1 METQTDRPGPF
12 TGIGT
17 TSEIETDV
25 GEAIDKMIA
34 LRDVHDPEILRDLAK
49 HLPRHVAIEN
59 QAVLLKCTEDGNYVL
74 GMSDPLNAVNVRNVV
89 RALRISSSKVRPRL
103 VVAQRLTM
111 LHEIA
116 YEDRGDE
123 LAKPEPEI
131 HRRESTR
138 KTIDWHSLD
147 SNAGTATAHATSAEP
162 DIEIGLGTGLR
173 AAAEKII
180 LEAIN
185 RRASDIHVI
194 PGERTGQIRI
204 RTDGIVSP
212 LVTDIPATRMEN
224 LANAFSDMAGVNG
237 YELLQRSRGAE
248 INITVRTNAGK
259 RERMTLRFHGTRA
272 YYGRAIVIRINRSV
286 FRDFDQIGIE
296 PSQQQTLHRALDH
309 KNGVILVTG
318 ATGSGKSNTL
328 EAMLRKLELIHQ
340 YQQHII
346 QIGNPIEFPNEQRT
360 QLRVDD
366 DRSWKEALKAAM
378 RMDPN
383 FFSPGE
389 FRDAEEAA
397 IVFEGAA
404 TGHLTLT
411 TLHTNNVAQTF
422 SRLDFLKIGR
432 DKQADLIRLIVS
444 QELVPLLCRN
454 CRKPDPRGREIA
466 ERLVEIVFPNRPD
479 LKEAIAT
486 AQGSTPF
493 FHAEGCPACHHLG
506 VKGRTC
512 IAEMVEITPEI
523 SRMLRKGIEGEEIV
537 DYAIRTQGMM
547 TLAEAAARKLCRGM
561 ISSDH
566 VQHLLMSTH
575 RAAPEQETHAWQ
587 TNCENEPARSA
598 NPSATDIYNESGT
611 NNESDTVLGDV
622 IDVEFTVPAQA
633 HTESTH
639 HAAAAGF
646 SLIELLIVVAIVAI
660 LAAIAIPSF
669 IASRRAGYEN
679 TAKQKLAAIGQQQT
693 AFKTLLGK
701 RRYGTIAE
709 LQAATA
715 GGSTLL
721 TANDTTVTGWT
732 FSDEGAASSTTF
744 GAKVVPTQGNP
755 ATYSFYI
762 SEDQT
767 LRRCA
772 LTGPW
777 TKAACTAVDQ

>member
-1 METQTDRPGPF
+1 MDTTTDRPGPF
-12 TGIGT
+12 AGIGT
-17 TSEIETDV
+17 TSEIETDL
-25 GEAIDKMIA
+25 GDAFAQLIPI
-34 LRDVHDPEILRDLAK
+34 RDIHDPEILTELAK

-59 QAVLLKCTEDGNYVL
+59 QAVLLEVNQDGNYVL

-89 RALRISSSKVRPRL
+89 RALRIPSSKLRPRL
-103 VVAQRLTM
+103 VIQQRLTM
-111 LHEIA
+111 LQQIA

-123 LAKPEPEI
+123 IAKPDPEL
-131 HRRESTR
+131 HGPASARE
-138 KTIDWHSLD
+138 TIDWRSLD
-147 SNAGTATAHATSAEP
+147 SHAGPVTGEANSAEP

-194 PGERTGQIRI
+194 PGNGRGQIRI
-204 RTDGIVSP
+204 RTDGVVSP
-212 LVTDIPATRMEN
+212 LITDIPAPRMEN

-237 YELLQRSRGAE
+237 YELMQRSRGAE
-248 INITVRTNAGK
+248 INITVRTNTGTK
-259 RERMTLRFHGTRA
+259 ERMTLRFHGTRS
-272 YYGRAIVIRINRSV
+272 YYGRAIIIRINRSV
-286 FRDFDQIGIE
+286 FRNFDQIGIE
-296 PSQQQTLHRALDH
+296 ESQQQTLQRALEH
-309 KNGVILVTG
+309 RHGVILVTG

-328 EAMLRKLELIHQ
+328 EAMLRKLELVHR
-340 YQQHII
+340 YRKHLI
-346 QIGNPIEFPNEQRT
+346 QIGNPIEFPNELRT
-360 QLRVDD
+360 QLPVDGD
-366 DRSWKEALKAAM
+366 DTWGDALKDAM
-378 RMDPN
+378 RMDPD

-389 FRDAEEAA
+389 FRDRDEAA
-397 IVFEGAA
+397 IVFQGAA

-422 SRLDFLKIGR
+422 SRLDFLNIGR

-444 QELVPLLCRN
+444 QELVPLLCRT

-466 ERLVEIVFPNRPD
+466 ERLIEIVFPNRPD

-486 AQGSTPF
+486 AQGTTPF
-493 FHAEGCPACHHLG
+493 FHAEGCPACHYLG

-512 IAEMVEITPEI
+512 IAEVLEITPEI
-523 SRMLRKGIEGEEIV
+523 SRMLRKGSEGEEIV
-537 DYAIRTQGMM
+537 DHAIRTQGMM

-566 VQHLLMSTH
+566 VQHLLISTH
-575 RAAPEQETHAWQ
+575 RAAPEEETHAWQ
-587 TNCENEPARSA
+587 TSYDAGPARSE
-598 NPSATDIYNESGT
+598 NPSSNTDPDSN
-611 NNESDTVLGDV
+611 SDSDSVFGDV
-622 IDVEFTVPAQA
+622 IDVEFTVPPEPHVNSNQ
-633 HTESTH
+633 
-639 HAAAAGF
+639 HATAAGF
-646 SLIELLIVVAIVAI
+646 SMIELLIVVAIVAI
-660 LAAIAIPSF
+660 LAAIAIPGF

-709 LQAATA
+709 LQAASA
-715 GGSTLL
+715 GGSFLL
-721 TANDTTVTGWT
+721 TTSDTTVTGWT
-732 FSDEGAASSTTF
+732 FSDEGAPSSTNF
-744 GAKVVPTQGNP
+744 GAKVIPAQGNP

>member
-1 METQTDRPGPF
+1 METTTDRPGPF

-17 TSEIETDV
+17 TTEIETGLD
-25 GEAIDKMIA
+25 EAFDKLIPI
-34 LRDVHDPEILRDLAK
+34 RDVHDPEVLRELAK

-59 QAVLLKCTEDGNYVL
+59 QAVLLECNPDGNYVV

-89 RALRISSSKVRPRL
+89 RALRISSSRVRPRL
-103 VVAQRLTM
+103 VIAQRLTM
-111 LHEIA
+111 LQEIA

-123 LAKPEPEI
+123 LVRPEPELD
-131 HRRESTR
+131 RLRDSTR
-138 KTIDWHSLD
+138 ETIDWQTLD
-147 SNAGTATAHATSAEP
+147 SNAGAATAQAELAQP
-162 DIEIGLGTGLR
+162 DVEIGLGTGLR
-173 AAAEKII
+173 ATAEKII
-180 LEAIN
+180 LAAIK

-194 PGERTGQIRI
+194 PGNGNGRISI
-204 RTDGIVSP
+204 RTDGIVSTLIP
-212 LVTDIPATRMEN
+212 KIPAARMEN

-237 YELLQRSRGAE
+237 YELLQKSKGAE
-248 INITVRTNAGK
+248 INITVRTNTGS
-259 RERMTLRFHGTRA
+259 RERMTLRFHGTRS
-272 YYGRAIVIRINRSV
+272 YYGRAIIIRINRSV
-286 FRDFDQIGIE
+286 FRNFDQIGIE
-296 PSQQQTLHRALDH
+296 PSQQETLQRALDH
-309 KNGVILVTG
+309 RHGVILVTG

-328 EAMLRKLELIHQ
+328 EAMLRKLERIHQ
-340 YQQHII
+340 YHKHII
-346 QIGNPIEFPNEQRT
+346 QIGNPIEFPNDLRT
-360 QLRVDD
+360 QLPVDGD
-366 DRSWKEALKAAM
+366 DSWGEALRDSM
-378 RMDPN
+378 RMDPDV
-383 FFSPGE
+383 FSPFE
-389 FRDAEEAA
+389 IRASEEAA
-397 IVFEGAA
+397 IVFQGAA

-411 TLHTNNVAQTF
+411 TLHTNDVAQTF

-432 DKQADLIRLIVS
+432 DKQGDLIRLVVS

-466 ERLVEIVFPNRPD
+466 ERLVDIVFPNRPD
-479 LKEAIAT
+479 LKEAIAS
-486 AQGSTPF
+486 AQGTTPF
-493 FHAEGCPACHHLG
+493 FHAEGCPACHNLG

-512 IAEMVEITPEI
+512 IAEMLEVTPEI
-523 SRMLRKGIEGEEIV
+523 SRMLRRGVEGEEIV
-537 DYAIRTQGMM
+537 DYAIRTQGMI

-561 ISSDH
+561 ISYDH

-575 RAAPEQETHAWQ
+575 HAAPEEETHSWQ
-587 TNCENEPARSA
+587 TNYDDNEQAPTANQSSA
-598 NPSATDIYNESGT
+598 DINSES
-611 NNESDTVLGDV
+611 ESVLGDV
-622 IDVEFTVPAQA
+622 IDVEFTVPPQSPP
-633 HTESTH
+633 HSNQ

-646 SLIELLIVVAIVAI
+646 SLIELLIVVAIVAV

-715 GGSTLL
+715 GGSPLL
-721 TANDTTVTGWT
+721 TTSDTTVSGWT
-732 FSDEGAASSTTF
+732 FSDEGAASATSF
-744 GAKVVPTQGNP
+744 GAKVVPAQGNP
-755 ATYSFYI
+755 AAYSFYI

>member
-1 METQTDRPGPF
+1 METTTDRPGPF
-12 TGIGT
+12 AGIGT
-17 TSEIETDV
+17 TSEIETGLD
-25 GEAIDKMIA
+25 EAFDKLIPI
-34 LRDVHDPEILRDLAK
+34 RDVHDPEILRELAK
-49 HLPRHVAIEN
+49 HLPRHIAIEN
-59 QAVLLKCTEDGNYVL
+59 QAVLLELNQDGNYVL

-89 RALRISSSKVRPRL
+89 RALRIPSSKVRPRL
-103 VVAQRLTM
+103 VIQQRLTM
-111 LHEIA
+111 LQEIA
-116 YEDRGDE
+116 YETRGDE
-123 LAKPEPEI
+123 LAKPEPEL
-131 HRRESTR
+131 HRNSSRE
-138 KTIDWHSLD
+138 TIDWHTLD
-147 SNAGTATAHATSAEP
+147 ANAARATVEANSAEP

-185 RRASDIHVI
+185 RRASDIHVV
-194 PGERTGQIRI
+194 PGNGRGQIRI
-204 RTDGIVSP
+204 RTDGVVSP
-212 LVTDIPATRMEN
+212 LITDIPAPRMEN

-237 YELLQRSRGAE
+237 YELMQRSRGAE
-248 INITVRTNAGK
+248 INITVRTNTGTK
-259 RERMTLRFHGTRA
+259 ERMTLRFHGTRS
-272 YYGRAIVIRINRSV
+272 YYGRAIIIRINRSV
-286 FRDFDQIGIE
+286 FRNFDQIGIE
-296 PSQQQTLHRALDH
+296 ESQQQTLQRALDH
-309 KNGVILVTG
+309 RHGVVLVTG

-328 EAMLRKLELIHQ
+328 EAMLRKLELVHQ
-340 YQQHII
+340 FRKHLI
-346 QIGNPIEFPNEQRT
+346 QIGNPIEFPNEHRT
-360 QLRVDD
+360 QLPVDSD
-366 DRSWKEALKAAM
+366 DTWGDALKDAM
-378 RMDPN
+378 RMDPDI
-383 FFSPGE
+383 FSPGE
-389 FRDAEEAA
+389 FRDRDEAA
-397 IVFEGAA
+397 IVFQGAA

-422 SRLDFLKIGR
+422 SRLDFLNIGR

-444 QELVPLLCRN
+444 QELVPLLCRS

-486 AQGSTPF
+486 AQGTTPF

-512 IAEMVEITPEI
+512 IAEMLEITPEI

-537 DYAIRTQGMM
+537 DHAIRTQGMM

-566 VQHLLMSTH
+566 VQHLLISTH
-575 RAAPEQETHAWQ
+575 RAAPEEETYAWQ
-587 TNCENEPARSA
+587 TSYDNGPARSA
-598 NPSATDIYNESGT
+598 NPSSNTDSDSNS
-611 NNESDTVLGDV
+611 ESDTVFADV
-622 IDVEFTVPAQA
+622 IDVEFSVPPQPHVNANQ
-633 HTESTH
+633 
-639 HAAAAGF
+639 HATAAGF
-646 SLIELLIVVAIVAI
+646 SMIELLIVVAILAI

-709 LQAATA
+709 LQAASA
-715 GGSTLL
+715 GGSSLL
-721 TANDTTVTGWT
+721 TTSDTTVTGWT
-732 FSDEGAASSTTF
+732 FSDEGAPSSTSF
-744 GAKVVPTQGNP
+744 GAKIIPAQGNP
-755 ATYSFYI
+755 ATYTFYI

-777 TKAACTAVDQ
+777 TKTACTAVEQ

>member
-1 METQTDRPGPF
+1 METTTDRPGPF

-17 TSEIETDV
+17 TSEIETGLD
-25 GEAIDKMIA
+25 EAFDKLIPI
-34 LRDVHDPEILRDLAK
+34 RDVHDPEILRELAK
-49 HLPRHVAIEN
+49 HLPRHVAIDN
-59 QAVLLKCTEDGNYVL
+59 QAVLLECNPDGNYVV

-89 RALRISSSKVRPRL
+89 RALRIPSSRVRPRL
-103 VVAQRLTM
+103 VIAQRLTM
-111 LHEIA
+111 LQDIA

-123 LAKPEPEI
+123 LARPDPSLD
-131 HRRESTR
+131 RLREATHE
-138 KTIDWHSLD
+138 TIDWHALD
-147 SNAGTATAHATSAEP
+147 SNAVTATAQAEVAQP
-162 DIEIGLGTGLR
+162 DVEIGLGTGLR
-173 AAAEKII
+173 ATAEKII
-180 LEAIN
+180 LAAIK

-194 PGERTGQIRI
+194 PGNGSGRISI
-204 RTDGIVSP
+204 RTDGVVSTLIP
-212 LVTDIPATRMEN
+212 KIPAARMEN
-224 LANAFSDMAGVNG
+224 LANAFCDMAGVNG
-237 YELLQRSRGAE
+237 YELMQRSKGAE
-248 INITVRTNAGK
+248 INITVRTNAGT
-259 RERMTLRFHGTRA
+259 RERMALRFHGTRG

-286 FRDFDQIGIE
+286 FRNFDQIGIE
-296 PSQQQTLHRALDH
+296 PSQQQTLQRALDH
-309 KNGVILVTG
+309 RHGVILVTG

-328 EAMLRKLELIHQ
+328 EAMLRKLERTHQ
-340 YQQHII
+340 YHKHII
-346 QIGNPIEFPNEQRT
+346 QIGNPIEFPNELRT
-360 QLRVDD
+360 QLPVDGD
-366 DRSWKEALKAAM
+366 DSWGEALKDAM
-378 RMDPN
+378 RMDPDV
-383 FFSPGE
+383 FSPFE
-389 FRDAEEAA
+389 FRDADEAA
-397 IVFEGAA
+397 IVFQGAA

-411 TLHTNNVAQTF
+411 TLHTNDVAQTF

-432 DKQADLIRLIVS
+432 DKQGDLIRLIVS

-486 AQGSTPF
+486 AQGTTPF
-493 FHAEGCPACHHLG
+493 FHAEGCPACHNLG

-512 IAEMVEITPEI
+512 IAELLEITPEI
-523 SRMLRKGIEGEEIV
+523 SRMLRRGVEGEEIV

-575 RAAPEQETHAWQ
+575 RAAPEEETYAWQ
-587 TNCENEPARSA
+587 TNYDNGPARTA
-598 NPSATDIYNESGT
+598 NPSSTDTNTDSEIHSES
-611 NNESDTVLGDV
+611 ETVLGDV
-622 IDVEFTVPAQA
+622 IDVEFTVPPQA
-633 HTESTH
+633 HAQSTQQ
-639 HAAAAGF
+639 AAAGF
-646 SLIELLIVVAIVAI
+646 SMIELLIVVAIVAI

-715 GGSTLL
+715 GGSKLL
-721 TANDTTVTGWT
+721 TTSDITVNGWT
-732 FSDEGAASSTTF
+732 FSDEGAASSTSF
-744 GAKVVPTQGNP
+744 GAKVVPAQGNP
-755 ATYSFYI
+755 ATYSFFI

>member
-1 METQTDRPGPF
+1 METTTDRPGPF

-17 TSEIETDV
+17 KSEIETDV

-34 LRDVHDPEILRDLAK
+34 LRDVHDPEILRDLAR

-59 QAVLLKCTEDGNYVL
+59 QAVLLECTEDGNYVL

-89 RALRISSSKVRPRL
+89 RALRIKSSKIRPRL
-103 VVAQRLTM
+103 VIAQRLTM
-111 LHEIA
+111 LQEIA

-131 HRRESTR
+131 DRRDSTR
-138 KTIDWHSLD
+138 QTIDWHTLD
-147 SNAGTATAHATSAEP
+147 SNARTATAEAHSAEP

-194 PGERTGQIRI
+194 AGESSGEIRI
-204 RTDGIVSP
+204 RTDGVVSP
-212 LVTDIPATRMEN
+212 LITEIPATRMEN

-248 INITVRTNAGK
+248 INITIRTNAGK

-286 FRDFDQIGIE
+286 FRNFDQIGIE
-296 PSQQQTLHRALDH
+296 PSQQETLQRALDH
-309 KNGVILVTG
+309 RHGVILVTG

-328 EAMLRKLELIHQ
+328 EAMLRKLEHIYQ
-340 YQQHII
+340 YRKHII
-346 QIGNPIEFPNEQRT
+346 QIGNPIEFPNDRRT
-360 QLRVDD
+360 QLPVDGD
-366 DRSWKEALKAAM
+366 DSWGEALKDAM
-378 RMDPN
+378 RMDPD

-389 FRDAEEAA
+389 VRASEEAA
-397 IVFEGAA
+397 IVFQGAA

-422 SRLDFLKIGR
+422 SRLDFLNVGR
-432 DKQADLIRLIVS
+432 DKQADLIRLVVS

-479 LKEAIAT
+479 LKQAITT

-523 SRMLRKGIEGEEIV
+523 SRMLRKGSEGEEIV

-587 TNCENEPARSA
+587 THENGTVRSTHS
-598 NPSATDIYNESGT
+598 SAADTYSG
-611 NNESDTVLGDV
+611 SDTDSESETVVGDV
-622 IDVEFTVPAQA
+622 IDVEFTVPPQV
-633 HTESTH
+633 HSESQH
-639 HAAAAGF
+639 AAAGF
-646 SLIELLIVVAIVAI
+646 SMIELLIVVAIVAI
-660 LAAIAIPSF
+660 LAAIAIPGF

-701 RRYGTIAE
+701 RRFGTIAE

-715 GGSTLL
+715 GGSPLL
-721 TANDTTVTGWT
+721 TTNDTTVTGWT

-744 GAKVVPTQGNP
+744 GAKVVPAQGNP
-755 ATYSFYI
+755 ATYSFYL

>member
-1 METQTDRPGPF
+1 METSTDRPGPF

-17 TSEIETDV
+17 TSEIETGLD
-25 GEAIDKMIA
+25 EAFDKLIPI
-34 LRDVHDPEILRDLAK
+34 RDVHDPEILKALAK

-59 QAVLLKCTEDGNYVL
+59 QAVLLECNQDGNYVV

-89 RALRISSSKVRPRL
+89 RTLRIPSSRVRPRL
-103 VVAQRLTM
+103 VIPQRLTM
-111 LHEIA
+111 LQDIA

-123 LAKPEPEI
+123 LAKPDPQLD
-131 HRRESTR
+131 RSRDTSRE
-138 KTIDWHSLD
+138 TIDWHSLD
-147 SNAGTATAHATSAEP
+147 SHAGTATAEADLAQP
-162 DIEIGLGTGLR
+162 DVEIGLGTGLR
-173 AAAEKII
+173 ATAEKII
-180 LEAIN
+180 LAAIK
-185 RRASDIHVI
+185 RRASDIHVV
-194 PGERTGQIRI
+194 PGNGNGRISI
-204 RTDGIVSP
+204 RTDGIVSSLIP
-212 LVTDIPATRMEN
+212 KIPAARMEN

-237 YELLQRSRGAE
+237 YELMQRSKGAE
-248 INITVRTNAGK
+248 INITVRTNAGT
-259 RERMTLRFHGTRA
+259 RERMTLRFHGTRS
-272 YYGRAIVIRINRSV
+272 YYGRAIIIRINRSV

-296 PSQQQTLHRALDH
+296 PSQQQTLQRALEH
-309 KNGVILVTG
+309 RHGVILVTG

-328 EAMLRKLELIHQ
+328 EAMLRKLEHIHQ
-340 YQQHII
+340 YRKHII
-346 QIGNPIEFPNEQRT
+346 QIGNPIEFPNELRT
-360 QLRVDD
+360 QLPVDGD
-366 DRSWKEALKAAM
+366 DSWGEALKDSM
-378 RMDPN
+378 RMDPDI
-383 FFSPGE
+383 FSPGE
-389 FRDAEEAA
+389 FRAAEEAA
-397 IVFEGAA
+397 IVFQGAA

-411 TLHTNNVAQTF
+411 TLHTNDVAQTF

-432 DKQADLIRLIVS
+432 DKQGDLIRLVVS

-486 AQGSTPF
+486 AQGITPF
-493 FHAEGCPACHHLG
+493 FHAEGCPACHNLG

-512 IAEMVEITPEI
+512 IAEMLEITPEI
-523 SRMLRKGIEGEEIV
+523 SRMLRKGTEGEEIV

-547 TLAEAAARKLCRGM
+547 TLAEADARKLCRGM

-575 RAAPEQETHAWQ
+575 RAAPEEETHAWQ
-587 TNCENEPARSA
+587 TNYDNGPVRSA
-598 NPSATDIYNESGT
+598 DHSSTDTSTES
-611 NNESDTVLGDV
+611 ETVLGDV
-622 IDVEFTVPAQA
+622 IDVEFSVPPPAQPN
-633 HTESTH
+633 STQQ
-639 HAAAAGF
+639 AAAAGF
-646 SLIELLIVVAIVAI
+646 SMIEVLMVVAIVVI

-715 GGSTLL
+715 GGSPLL
-721 TANDTTVTGWT
+721 TASDITVSGWT

-744 GAKVVPTQGNP
+744 GAKVVPAQGNP

-777 TKAACTAVDQ
+777 TKAACTTVDQ

>member
-1 METQTDRPGPF
+1 METTTDRPGPF
-12 TGIGT
+12 AGIGT
-17 TSEIETDV
+17 TSEIETGV
-25 GEAIDKMIA
+25 NEAFDKLIPI
-34 LRDVHDPEILRDLAK
+34 RDVHDPEILRELAK
-49 HLPRHVAIEN
+49 HLPRHIAIEN
-59 QAVLLKCTEDGNYVL
+59 QAVLLEFNQDGNYIV

-103 VVAQRLTM
+103 VIQQRLTM
-111 LHEIA
+111 LLEIA
-116 YEDRGDE
+116 YENENRGDE
-123 LAKPEPEI
+123 LAKPEPEL
-131 HRRESTR
+131 HRSSARE
-138 KTIDWHSLD
+138 TIDWHTLD
-147 SNAGTATAHATSAEP
+147 ANAGSATAEANSAEP

-194 PGERTGQIRI
+194 PGNGRGQIRI
-204 RTDGIVSP
+204 RTDGVVSP
-212 LVTDIPATRMEN
+212 LITDIPAPRMEN

-237 YELLQRSRGAE
+237 YELLQKSRGAE

-259 RERMTLRFHGTRA
+259 RERMTLRFHGTRG

-286 FRDFDQIGIE
+286 FRNFDQIGIE

-328 EAMLRKLELIHQ
+328 EAMLRKLEHVCQ
-340 YQQHII
+340 YRKHII
-346 QIGNPIEFPNEQRT
+346 QIGNPIEFPNERRT
-360 QLRVDD
+360 QLPVDGD
-366 DRSWKEALKAAM
+366 DAWGEALKSSM
-378 RMDPN
+378 RMDPDYM
-383 FFSPGE
+383 SPGE
-389 FRDAEEAA
+389 FRDADEAA
-397 IVFEGAA
+397 IVFQAAA

-422 SRLDFLKIGR
+422 SRLDFLSIGR
-432 DKQADLIRLIVS
+432 DKQGDLIRLIVS
-444 QELVPLLCRN
+444 QELVPLLCRT

-486 AQGSTPF
+486 AQGTTPF

-512 IAEMVEITPEI
+512 IAEVLEITPEI
-523 SRMLRKGIEGEEIV
+523 SRMLRKGHEGEEIV

-566 VQHLLMSTH
+566 VQHLLISTH
-575 RAAPEQETHAWQ
+575 RAAPEEETHAWQ
-587 TNCENEPARSA
+587 TSYETGPARSE
-598 NPSATDIYNESGT
+598 NQSSNT
-611 NNESDTVLGDV
+611 ESDTTESEADFSDV
-622 IDVEFTVPAQA
+622 IDVEFTVPPPTDANGNQ
-633 HTESTH
+633 
-639 HAAAAGF
+639 HAAVAGF
-646 SLIELLIVVAIVAI
+646 SMIELLIVVAIVAI
-660 LAAIAIPSF
+660 ISAIAIPSF

-679 TAKQKLAAIGQQQT
+679 TAKQKLAAIAQQQT

-701 RRYGTIAE
+701 RRYGSISE
-709 LQAATA
+709 LQTATA
-715 GGSTLL
+715 GGSPLL
-721 TANDTTVTGWT
+721 TTTDTNVTGWT
-732 FSDEGAASSTTF
+732 FSDEGAATATSF
-744 GAKVVPTQGNP
+744 GAKVVPAQGNL

-777 TKAACTAVDQ
+777 TKAACTTVDQ